1 MHVRMAR
8 YKTSGDINELIAR
21 AEEGMLPL
29 FEGQPGFKA
38 YSIAVSGDEIFSFS
52 VWDSAEEAEAANE
65 AAAGWVAE
73 NMAGDITI
81 VETNFGELLLSTT
94 LGVSAVRAWQRR
106 TSWARTVRTALSHAQ
121 SVSAPGSCVGSHS
134 REMCRGTLSTAASTK
149 GRPGSSSESCP
160 AATAGCFRRAT
171 T

>member
-8 YKTSGDINELIAR
+8 YKTHADAHELTAR

-73 NMAGDITI
+73 NMADDLTI

-94 LGVSAVRAWQRR
+94 LGVSPARA
-106 TSWARTVRTALSHAQ
+106 
-121 SVSAPGSCVGSHS
+121 
-134 REMCRGTLSTAASTK
+134 
-149 GRPGSSSESCP
+149 
-160 AATAGCFRRAT
+160 
-171 T
+171 